1 MYMYMYMYVYV
12 YIYIYRRGPAFQACQ
27 VEILTGATGW
37 TPSLRP
43 RQDDGSQ
50 PGGAGAGWAGAPLKA
65 ARSPSGPS
73 GLAAEGDEAAIFS
86 VRFTI

>member
-1 MYMYMYMYVYV
+1 MYMYVYN
-12 YIYIYRRGPAFQACQ
+12 YIYRRGPAFQACQ
-27 VEILTGATGW
+27 VKILTGATGW

-50 PGGAGAGWAGAPLKA
+50 PGGAGAGGAGAPLKA
-65 ARSPSGPS
+65 ARSPS

-86 VRFTI
+86 VKMVG